1 MKKNT
6 TIESVI
12 SNLKRVSGLTVE
24 VKTSFL
30 VNDTPYRNED
40 GYVVYP
46 EKSIEG
52 ILVIL
57 LDDTGEERP
66 RVVRQVAFDISGN
79 HYRFCGSC
87 QYGPIF
93 ELTPKDGYDGF
104 TALEAIELVR
114 LRDAIIAV

>member
-1 MKKNT
+1 MKNT

-24 VKTSFL
+24 VFTSFL
-30 VNDTPYRNED
+30 VDDTPYRNED
-40 GYVVYP
+40 GFMVYP
-46 EKSIEG
+46 EKPIEG
-52 ILVIL
+52 ILVVL
-57 LDDTGEERP
+57 SDDTGERS
-66 RVVRQVAFDISGN
+66 RVVRQVAFDSEGN

-93 ELTPKDGYDGF
+93 GIAPKDGYDGF

-114 LRDAIIAV
+114 LRDAIISL